1 MNGTINEC
9 FLDSSIL
16 IEYIKGTQTELLEHL
31 IASKAENYINHIVYS
46 EFVYHFLSIMSG
58 KSPLRLKKSS
68 RINEILKEHEPIEFI
83 HNFKILDMDEE
94 IIDKSDY
101 FMSRY
106 NLLPN
111 DALIFATCHIH
122 EVKYLASF
130 DGDFQEICDKE
141 DISLINSPE
150 KFEEIERL
158 NAQGEKDVVLDE
170 SEEEPNREE

>member
-16 IEYIKGTQTELLEHL
+16 IEYIKGTQIELLELL
-31 IASKAENYINHIVYS
+31 IASKTENYINHIVYS
-46 EFVYHFLSIMSG
+46 EFVYHFLSVMSG

-68 RINEILKEHEPIEFI
+68 RINEIPKEHEPIEFI
-83 HNFKILDMDEE
+83 RNFRILDMDEE

-101 FMSRY
+101 FMSNY

-122 EVKYLASF
+122 GIKHLASF
-130 DGDFQEICDKE
+130 DGDFKEVCDKE

-150 KFEEIERL
+150 KFKEIERL
-158 NAQGEKDVVLDE
+158 NTHEENATLDE
-170 SEEEPNREE
+170 SEDESKGVE